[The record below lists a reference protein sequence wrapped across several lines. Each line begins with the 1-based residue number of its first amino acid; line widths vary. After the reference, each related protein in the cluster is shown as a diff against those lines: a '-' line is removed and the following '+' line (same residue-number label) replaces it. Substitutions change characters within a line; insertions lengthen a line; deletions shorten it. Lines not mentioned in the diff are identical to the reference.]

1 MRLCPCC
8 SPQVYLAPAVSGM
21 LPPAPPHD
29 AGSTRRSE
37 HLVSGLCS
45 VPHLKVAGVGVSKC
59 CTELLLLALRI
70 GLFYG
75 HLLSAEVGAMYP
87 RHPLHI
93 INRLAHGSSPPSA
106 DSPGG
111 LQSLEQKIRRKAPAA
126 VQQLLSHEATLEG
139 MRRRSQVPLL
149 VLPNTR
155 ACDADYP
162 THHARVSGQP
172 RVPCSLHPG
181 TTQSALWMS
190 CIMPTS
196 YSHRPQAIDIQPGA
210 ATRRDSAMLRR
221 LRARLRQGPSRAQQ
235 PSRHSRHRPSPLS

>member
-1 MRLCPCC
+1 MLHWVAAAKQWVAAMATCCQQRSAPCILGTHYTSLTGWHTC
-8 SPQVYLAPAVSGM
+8 
-21 LPPAPPHD
+21 
-29 AGSTRRSE
+29 
-37 HLVSGLCS
+37 
-45 VPHLKVAGVGVSKC
+45 
-59 CTELLLLALRI
+59 
-70 GLFYG
+70 
-75 HLLSAEVGAMYP
+75 
-87 RHPLHI
+87 
-93 INRLAHGSSPPSA
+93 SSPPSA

-235 PSRHSRHRPSPLS
+235 PSWHSRHRPSRLS